1 MSSLAAAL
9 LSAALAVHGTAAAA
23 HPVACSM
30 AGTVT
35 SGRCCCD
42 VDSGEA
48 VLTPSC
54 GESLAAPAVASPH
67 SSDPGLHPPAGGP
80 APGLAWI
87 AAPLRPLAPP
97 SPEAGPGP
105 PLPILHRALLR

>member
-1 MSSLAAAL
+1 MRSLAAAL
-9 LSAALAVHGTAAAA
+9 LSAVLFAHGTAAAA

-42 VDSGEA
+42 ADSGEA
-48 VLTPSC
+48 VLKPSC
-54 GESLAAPAVASPH
+54 GETLAAPAVASPH
-67 SSDPGLHPPAGGP
+67 APDPGVQPP
-80 APGLAWI
+80 APGPALGLAWMP
-87 AAPLRPLAPP
+87 APLRPLAPR
-97 SPEAGPGP
+97 SPDAGPAP